1 MDEILVDDVV
11 MMKTENG
18 IQYARCF
25 HCGRFF
31 TPTIKDKQLLL
42 FCSDE
47 CNKADSE
54 HWEKVIDVTEG

>member
-1 MDEILVDDVV
+1 MANEVLVDGIV

-47 CNKADSE
+47 CDKADNKQKKG
-54 HWEKVIDVTEG
+54 W